1 MKRWL
6 SYPYLVW
13 MVMFI
18 TIPLLLIIF
27 YAFAER
33 TDAGIVFTLKHFQQ
47 ILDPLYLRVFLRSF
61 KIAFISMVICLVIG
75 YPVALLLASKDFA
88 QKSTYLML
96 IVIPMWM
103 NFLLRTYAWLTL
115 LENNGVFN
123 KVLSF
128 LGLGKVQFLYS
139 EGAVILGTVYN
150 FLPFMILPIYSVIVK
165 IDESIIE
172 AAQDLGANSF
182 LVLLKVIVPLSI
194 PGVISGITM
203 VFMPAVSTFVISRL
217 LGGGQLTLIGNI
229 IEQQFLLTGN
239 WGFGSALSFVLMV
252 LVIASMFFMN
262 TNDGNGKE
270 SLL

>member
-13 MVMFI
+13 MIMFI
-18 TIPLLLIIF
+18 TVPLLLIAF
-27 YAFAER
+27 YAFTKQ
-33 TDAGIVFTLKHFQQ
+33 TDNGIILSLEHFRQ
-47 ILDPLYLRVFLRSF
+47 ILDPLYLKVFLRSL
-61 KIAFISMVICLVIG
+61 KIAFLSMLICLIIG
-75 YPVALLLASKDFA
+75 YPVALFLSSKDFS

-96 IVIPMWM
+96 IIIPMWM

-115 LENNGVFN
+115 LENNGIFN
-123 KVLSF
+123 KILEF
-128 LGLGKVQFLYS
+128 LGFGKVQFLYS

-150 FLPFMILPIYSVIVK
+150 FLPFMILPIYSVMVK
-165 IDESIIE
+165 IDDSVIS

-182 LVLLKVIVPLSI
+182 QVLLKVMIPLSI
-194 PGVISGITM
+194 PGVVSGITM

-217 LGGGQLTLIGNI
+217 LGGGQFALIGNV

-252 LVIASMFFMN
+252 LVIISMFFMN
-262 TNDGNGKE
+262 INERNAKE
-270 SLL
+270 SIL